1 MSQISRK
8 ELKNDEFVSGMD
20 AAYEYFLQ
28 HQKSI
33 IAAAVAV
40 VVVVALG
47 WGVYA
52 WRNSRNRAATAMLAE
67 GINTLHSPLLGPST
81 PKGTAAYASTVT
93 RANAAIAEFQKVIDQ
108 YPSTEAGQLARFY
121 LGLAQLDTKSPDA
134 VKNLETAAASS
145 NAVTS
150 TAAKHA
156 LANVDIQNG
165 KLAEAHNL
173 LQQLT
178 QQDSATLPRAVAVM
192 ELADLDRTYNPKEAA
207 ELYKRLQT
215 DYPGTST
222 ADQAQQ
228 QLASL
233 KTN

>member
-8 ELKNDEFVSGMD
+8 ELKSDEFVSGMD

-33 IAAAVAV
+33 ISIAIAV
-40 VVVVALG
+40 VVIVALG
-47 WGVYA
+47 WGFVAYRGA
-52 WRNSRNRAATAMLAE
+52 RNRAASALLAD
-67 GINTLHSPLLGPST
+67 GLNTLHAPLLGPTT
-81 PKGTAAYASTVT
+81 PQGTAAYASTVT
-93 RANAAIAEFQKVIDQ
+93 RANAAIAQFQQVLDQ
-108 YPSTEAGQLARFY
+108 YPSTEAGQLARLY
-121 LGLAQLDTKSPDA
+121 LGLAQLDTKSPQA
-134 VKNLETAAASS
+134 EKNLEAAAASS
-145 NAVTS
+145 NAIAS
-150 TAAKHA
+150 TAGKHA
-156 LANVDIQNG
+156 LANVDIQQG
-165 KLAEAHNL
+165 KLAAAHAL

-178 QQDSATLPRAVAVM
+178 QQDSPTLPRAVAVM
-192 ELADLDRTYNPKEAA
+192 ELADLDRTFNPKEAA
-207 ELYKRLQT
+207 SLYKRLQT